1 MELYIRLQVQTIAA
15 AFAMGCAAALLYDL
29 LRTLRLARRR
39 RTVTHLTD
47 LVYVLAVGW
56 AFLQFAL
63 AIGQGELRLYVL
75 PCAAL
80 GAIFSWRVL
89 VPLFRPIWQFWL
101 GAAVHM
107 GRLLWQPVR
116 MLLHFCKKVWISA
129 EKAIAFF
136 KKYCKIKLYRKKAHC
151 RRTRREKLE
160 AGEEKEAQNTHYF
173 GGAAGAAGGGIRGA
187 DPGVW
192 AVGQR

>member
-80 GAIFSWRVL
+80 GAIF
-89 VPLFRPIWQFWL
+89 PLSSYSL
-101 GAAVHM
+101 
-107 GRLLWQPVR
+107 
-116 MLLHFCKKVWISA
+116 SS
-129 EKAIAFF
+129 
-136 KKYCKIKLYRKKAHC
+136 
-151 RRTRREKLE
+151 
-160 AGEEKEAQNTHYF
+160 
-173 GGAAGAAGGGIRGA
+173 GIM
-187 DPGVW
+187 
-192 AVGQR
+192 

>member
-63 AIGQGELRLYVL
+63 AIGQGELRLYV

-89 VPLFRPIWQFWL
+89 VPLFGLSGSFGWARQCIWGVFMAA
-101 GAAVHM
+101 GADA
-107 GRLLWQPVR
+107 L
-116 MLLHFCKKVWISA
+116 FCKKYG
-129 EKAIAFF
+129 FQ
-136 KKYCKIKLYRKKAHC
+136 RKKPLPFS
-151 RRTRREKLE
+151 KIL
-160 AGEEKEAQNTHYF
+160 
-173 GGAAGAAGGGIRGA
+173 
-187 DPGVW
+187 
-192 AVGQR
+192 